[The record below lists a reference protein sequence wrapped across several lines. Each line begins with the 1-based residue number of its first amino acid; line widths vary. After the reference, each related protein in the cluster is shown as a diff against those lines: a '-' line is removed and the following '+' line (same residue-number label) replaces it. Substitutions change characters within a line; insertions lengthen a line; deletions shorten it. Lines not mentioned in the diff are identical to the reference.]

1 MPKSGYVSVSI
12 PGNIHSV
19 LGEIVNDEN
28 SLYTSV
34 SELIKEA
41 LREKIIILRS
51 QTIVPGKI
59 KYRGE

>member
-12 PGNIHSV
+12 PRNIHSV
-19 LGEIVNDEN
+19 LEEIVNDEN

-59 KYRGE
+59 KHGGE